1 MKLRRGGIM
10 EKNDRLELANLLF
23 PNIKDTRD
31 YYEKMYP
38 ERNLPEGA
46 MVTRYGPSPTGSVHL
61 GNLFSAFCDMVYAR
75 QTKGKF
81 FLRIED
87 TDQKRMVDGGIEN
100 IIGVLNDFNILPDEG
115 YSFEGKYGPY
125 IQSQRTEIYQT
136 YIKDMIISGYAYPCF
151 MTEEEISAIREEQE
165 INKTKIGIY
174 GHYASDRDLSLEEVK
189 EKISSGEEYVIR
201 LKSPGD
207 SSKTIE
213 IEDCIKGKLKFPEH
227 DVDTVL
233 LKKDGTP
240 TYHFAHAIDDHLMH
254 TTHVIRGDEW
264 VSSLPLHA
272 QLFEI
277 LGFKA
282 VKYAHIAPITIKDQ
296 ETGNIRKISK
306 RKDPWFGVKY
316 YDENGIP
323 IEALHL
329 YLATITNTNFEEWY
343 LNNGDKDI
351 SQFEFS
357 FEKQAIGGTSFD
369 EAKLVNLCKT
379 YFSRKSG
386 EEVYNETIA
395 WALKHDTEYAKLLE
409 NNKNDMIKF
418 FNIEKEG
425 PRPRKDIAK
434 YSDVKEEFSYAIDS
448 LFKKENYSKYDG
460 DKTYDVELALDYV
473 NNYLLLDSTNEEWF
487 NKVKEFAVSKGYAA
501 STKEYKNNPD
511 NYKGHVGDICEAL
524 RVMVTGRRK
533 SPDLYSIMKILGK
546 DKIIERILLYKAHIS

>member
-1 MKLRRGGIM
+1 M
-10 EKNDRLELANLLF
+10 EKNERIELAELLF
-23 PNIKDTRD
+23 PNIAKSRED
-31 YYEKMYP
+31 YELMYP
-38 ERNLPEGA
+38 ERDLPEGA

-61 GNLFSAFCDMVYAR
+61 GNLLSAFADMVYAR
-75 QTKGKF
+75 QTKGSF

-87 TDQKRMVDGGIEN
+87 TDQKRMMEGGIEN
-100 IIGVLNDFNILPDEG
+100 ITGVLHDFDILPNEG
-115 YSFEGKYGPY
+115 YSFGGEYGPY
-125 IQSQRTEIYQT
+125 IQSERVEIYQT
-136 YIKDMIISGYAYPCF
+136 YVKDMIINGYAYPCF
-151 MTEEEISAIREEQE
+151 MTEQEIADIREEQE

-174 GHYASDRDLSLEEVK
+174 GHYAVDRDLSLEEIK
-189 EKISSGEEYVIR
+189 EKLANNEEYVIR
-201 LKSPGD
+201 LKSPGNPE
-207 SSKTIE
+207 KNIE
-213 IEDCIKGKLKFPEH
+213 VEDCIKGKLRFPEH

-264 VSSLPLHA
+264 VSSLPLHV

-277 LGFKA
+277 LGFKP
-282 VKYAHIAPITIKDQ
+282 VRYAHIAPITIKDQ

-343 LNNGDKDI
+343 INNSDKDI
-351 SQFEFS
+351 SEFEFS
-357 FEKQAIGGTSFD
+357 FDKQAVGGTSFD

-386 EEVYNETIA
+386 EEVYNETHA

-409 NNKNDMIKF
+409 DNKDDMIKF
-418 FNIEKEG
+418 FNIEKDG
-425 PRPRKDIAK
+425 DRPRKDIAK

-448 LFKKENYSKYDG
+448 IFKAENYSKFEG
-460 DKTYDVELALDYV
+460 EKRYDVALVTDYV
-473 NNYLLLDSTNEEWF
+473 DNVLNLDVTNEEWF
-487 NKVKEFAVSKGYAA
+487 NAVKEFAAANGYAA
-501 STKEYKNNPD
+501 SPKDYKKNPED
-511 NYKGHVGDICEAL
+511 YKGHVGDVCEAI
-524 RVMVTGRRK
+524 RVMVTGRTK
-533 SPDLYSIMKILGK
+533 SPDLFSIMKVLGK
-546 DKIIERILLYKAHIS
+546 EKIKERIELFNNYQK